1 MRKWLLAI
9 VFGSVLVLGACGGD
23 DGGNE
28 GDGGDDASTED
39 EGASES
45 VTAEVEELVKD
56 NCASC
61 HSGDFG
67 LTPGDTGFSEDELVD
82 IIKDGIGDMPA
93 IDVSDDEATAIAEY
107 LAD

>member
-9 VFGSVLVLGACGGD
+9 VLGSILVLGACGG
-23 DGGNE
+23 
-28 GDGGDDASTED
+28 GDDASD
-39 EGASES
+39 DGGES
-45 VTAEVEELVKD
+45 VAAEAEELVKD

-61 HSGDFG
+61 HSGDFELVAG
-67 LTPGDTGFSEDELVD
+67 ETGFSADELED
-82 IIKDGIGDMPA
+82 IIKEGIGGMPS